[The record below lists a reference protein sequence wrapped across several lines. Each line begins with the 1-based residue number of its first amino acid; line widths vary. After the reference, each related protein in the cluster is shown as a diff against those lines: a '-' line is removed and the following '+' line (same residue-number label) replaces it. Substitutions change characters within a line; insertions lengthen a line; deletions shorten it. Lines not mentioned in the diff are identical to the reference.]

1 MAALSAPGMMVAP
14 HQHQQSMLDS
24 AGTVIFLVVILLFV
38 TVRCSLFTLPVWV
51 CLLAS
56 FGNGAPHLPLSPCP
70 LCHRLAGVRR
80 GLGESIVLAASRLS
94 CSRLIRRH
102 WIVVGIGDVIRGDQL
117 GVGSFSVAAGAGAG
131 AGSVSPSVHPT
142 QSGPA
147 QVAAGRPT
155 SPGLETSQSTI
166 RSPPH
171 GHRSH
176 HWPPC
181 AR

>member
-1 MAALSAPGMMVAP
+1 MVAP

-38 TVRCSLFTLPVWV
+38 TVRSLFTLPVWV

-80 GLGESIVLAASRLS
+80 GLGESIVLAASRVS

-102 WIVVGIGDVIRGDQL
+102 WIVVGIGDVIRGDLL
-117 GVGSFSVAAGAGAG
+117 GVGLVGLVL
-131 AGSVSPSVHPT
+131 SVSQPELELELEAFLHPST
-142 QSGPA
+142 QPRA
-147 QVAAGRPT
+147 VQRKLQQADRP
-155 SPGLETSQSTI
+155 SLGLETSQSTT